1 MVSIVEQDV
10 VLPEDLLQ
18 WIAKAVEA
26 ALEAENR
33 TGEVSV
39 AVVGDGLM
47 RQMNL
52 EYRGIDRSTDVLSF
66 PSLEGEKILSE
77 PDGFLGD
84 IAVSLDA
91 VYRQSQEY
99 GHSPE
104 REIAFLTVHGV
115 LHLLGYDHMCTEQ
128 EQTMLL
134 RQKYILEGM
143 QIQR

>member
-10 VLPEDLLQ
+10 ALPEQLSQ
-18 WIAKAVEA
+18 WIEKAAEA
-26 ALEAENR
+26 ALEAENCL
-33 TGEVSV
+33 GEVSV
-39 AVVGDGLM
+39 AVINDDLM
-47 RQMNL
+47 KRMNH

-66 PSLEGEKILSE
+66 PSAEGEKILSA

-84 IAVSLDA
+84 IAISMDA
-91 VYRQSQEY
+91 VYRQAQDY

-115 LHLLGYDHMCTEQ
+115 LHLLGYDHMCE
-128 EQTMLL
+128 EEERKMLL
-134 RQKYILEGM
+134 RQKIILEGM

>member
-10 VLPEDLLQ
+10 VLPEHMAQ
-18 WIAKAVEA
+18 WIEKAVLA
-26 ALEAENR
+26 ALEAEGR
-33 TGEVSV
+33 AGEISV

-47 RQMNL
+47 RRMNH

-66 PSLEGEKILSE
+66 PSAEGEGILSE

-84 IAVSLDA
+84 IAISLDA
-91 VYRQSQEY
+91 VYRQAREY

-115 LHLLGYDHMCTEQ
+115 LHILGYDHMSGEQ
-128 EQTMLL
+128 EQEMLL
-134 RQKYILEGM
+134 RQKFILEGM